1 MLHPAHTWLGET
13 MTNPHLH
20 LPVLTLRARQQDPQ
34 TGERSRRWA
43 DRVWKAR
50 RRGRDG
56 CRGVLRAVPYK
67 TMMTGTK
74 RRAWIVSRRVRGR
87 GREARSVLVVD
98 LMDPGRPAPRVRLV
112 TWPPRRRLHLLRFL
126 RQPDRLMVENANS
139 PPSRPMTSRPAA
151 SRDLG
156 TVGPNQVHPLGRH
169 SVCWARIWPRSA
181 ILRLPRTARAPTPRT
196 RSCEAKPNAKRGND
210 GPRLGVE
217 SGSKRKLG
225 VSGRTS
231 LLRMAKARGGGPE
244 VVRPRRRRA
253 KELSRGSKSFTSE
266 ASSR

>member
-13 MTNPHLH
+13 MTSPHLH
-20 LPVLTLRARQQDPQ
+20 LPVLTLRARQLDPR

-56 CRGVLRAVPYK
+56 WQGVLRAVPRK
-67 TMMTGTK
+67 TMMTGTR
-74 RRAWIVSRRVRGR
+74 RRAWTVSGRVRDR
-87 GREARSVLVVD
+87 GREAQSVLVAD
-98 LMDPGRPAPRVRLV
+98 LMDRARPARRVRSV
-112 TWPPRRRLHLLRFL
+112 TWPPRRRLPSLRFL
-126 RQPDRLMVENANS
+126 RLPDRLMVENANS
-139 PPSRPMTSRPAA
+139 PRSLPMTSRPAA
-151 SRDLG
+151 SPDLG
-156 TVGPNQVHPLGRH
+156 TVEPYQVRPLGRH
-169 SVCWARIWPRSA
+169 SVCWARIWPRSE
-181 ILRLPRTARAPTPRT
+181 ILPLPPPARPSTPTT
-196 RSCEAKPNAKRGND
+196 RSCGAKPNVKRGND

-231 LLRMAKARGGGPE
+231 LLRMAKAREGGPE
-244 VVRPRRRRA
+244 VVRPRRRRV